1 MCHLNSGATRLCLRM
16 GTMARLK
23 SFVGV
28 DLAAALLFVSAHA
41 SHIYRTQT
49 VCMSPPSSRS
59 RPLTFRCDAPPQ
71 GQDNDVH
78 LAHFKASS
86 GRKLDD
92 MPWQDVLSKALLPTK
107 GNFPDK
113 VCVRSMI
120 ASICSTRILI
130 DSLRKY
136 QWISNVRIR
145 ECRLKT
151 FKVID
156 GR

>member
-1 MCHLNSGATRLCLRM
+1 
-16 GTMARLK
+16 
-23 SFVGV
+23 
-28 DLAAALLFVSAHA
+28 
-41 SHIYRTQT
+41 
-49 VCMSPPSSRS
+49 
-59 RPLTFRCDAPPQ
+59 
-71 GQDNDVH
+71 
-78 LAHFKASS
+78 
-86 GRKLDD
+86 